1 MSKEMSAMKIEY
13 RPSEEGWLQHTE
25 YLKRLVL
32 ENRCRRI
39 CEIGGGANPALPI
52 EFVREHSLDYLI
64 VDISP
69 SELAKA
75 PQGYRTRVLDIT
87 KPVPGE
93 SENCDLIFSKM
104 LAEHIGDA
112 PRFYENV
119 RKMLRPGGLAFH
131 FFPTLYAPPFVL
143 NRLIPERV
151 AYWLLN
157 ILQPGREASGKNAK
171 FPAYYHW
178 CRGPYGKQIRRLESA
193 GFRIQSYT
201 GFYGHWPYYQK
212 VPFLVTLH
220 KAFCDWLIRH
230 PIPALTSFAYV
241 VLERRDA

>member
-1 MSKEMSAMKIEY
+1 MNSQTSTMKIDY
-13 RPSEEGWLQHTE
+13 RPSEEGWLQHTD
-25 YLKRLVL
+25 YLKKLVL
-32 ENRCRRI
+32 ENRCKRI

-52 EFVREHSLDYLI
+52 EFVKEHGLDYLI

-87 KPVPGE
+87 QPVPGE

-104 LAEHIGDA
+104 LAEHISDA
-112 PRFYENV
+112 ASFYENV

-143 NRLIPERV
+143 NRIIPERL
-151 AYWLLN
+151 AYWLLS

-171 FPAYYHW
+171 FPAYYQW

-193 GFRIQSYT
+193 GFSIRSYI

-220 KAFCDWLIRH
+220 KAFCNWLIQH

-241 VLERRDA
+241 VLERR